1 VIRAHL
7 VVLDDGHMDPAPA
20 LYTIRINGHLGAMML
35 SAFPSMRPRLRGAET
50 VLTGLLDRSALYGM
64 LADIDALGL
73 DLLEVRQLTPD
84 PEGGQTVTSQHPGA
98 PGASP
103 LPDYAPVPRA
113 SLGPAVNGQDY
124 YVGRVER
131 NLYWVTD
138 GDYHSAFLT
147 TSGGVVLF
155 DAPPTIGQ
163 NLQRAVNDIAVAEGV
178 SNTVT
183 HLVYTHHHSD
193 HAGGSSLFG
202 SDVVRIGHE
211 ETRRLLLRDNDPAK
225 PPPEVTFADH
235 RTLDIGGEHI
245 ELAWH
250 GSNHSPDNI
259 YIHFPDHDTLMLV
272 DIVLPGW
279 VPFYGINLSED
290 VPGYIEA
297 AAKALSY
304 PWKHL
309 IAGHLGR
316 LGSRDDVTLHQQ
328 YIADI
333 EAGARTALATVD
345 PTPYYQKYGDNPW
358 AAVKAHLDA
367 VADAAAAPVIEK
379 YTGVLG
385 AVDVFTNA
393 TAFTILESIRLD
405 LGYRMDVHS

>member
-1 VIRAHL
+1 MTSPTS
-7 VVLDDGHMDPAPA
+7 G
-20 LYTIRINGHLGAMML
+20 
-35 SAFPSMRPRLRGAET
+35 
-50 VLTGLLDRSALYGM
+50 
-64 LADIDALGL
+64 
-73 DLLEVRQLTPD
+73 TPGV
-84 PEGGQTVTSQHPGA
+84 PI
-98 PGASP
+98 
-103 LPDYAPVPRA
+103 LPDYVPVPRS
-113 SLGPAVNGQDY
+113 SLGPAVNDQGY

-147 TSGGVVLF
+147 TRDGVVLF
-155 DAPPTIGQ
+155 DAPPSIGH
-163 NLQRAVNDIAVAEGV
+163 NLQRAVDEVAAAEGM

-202 SDVVRIGHE
+202 STVARIGHE

-225 PPPEVTFADH
+225 PAPEETFTDH
-235 RTLDIGGEHI
+235 RALQIGGERI
-245 ELAWH
+245 QLAWH
-250 GSNHSPDNI
+250 GPNHTPDNI

-279 VPFYGINLSED
+279 APFYGINLSED
-290 VPGYIEA
+290 VPGYMA
-297 AAKALSY
+297 APAMAMSY
-304 PWKHL
+304 AWKHL

-316 LGSRDDVTLHQQ
+316 LGTRDDVILHQQ

-345 PTPYYQKYGDNPW
+345 PAPYYQKYRDNLW
-358 AAVKAHLDA
+358 AAVRSHLDA
-367 VADAAAAPVIEK
+367 VAGTAAAPVIEK
-379 YTGVLG
+379 YAGVLG
-385 AVDVFTNA
+385 AVDVFTVP

-405 LGYRMDVHS
+405 LGYRMDVHP